1 MCVSAKIE
9 EIQYV
14 LLGYEFQKSGYNKY
28 NHVHYH
34 ELVDIMPP
42 IVNECHKRDLVLLFN
57 FTAELGTLTVADKH
71 DVSNCCKFTMPM
83 PKETSLPT
91 MNGIQSIGAF
101 ATYLKRYLLS
111 NTFLILEADVAD
123 ALEPKEE
130 PKATAEN
137 KDTPIIKEKSRPK
150 IPKPVNDALIK
161 LDAEGKDI
169 NSRTVWAA
177 IDKSAFEG
185 NTDLKKECMSYVS
198 AHIGK
203 GGK

>member
-1 MCVSAKIE
+1 MSIGRKIA
-9 EIQYV
+9 EIQHI
-14 LLGYEFQKSGYNKY
+14 LMAKNLPKSGHSSYGNFD
-28 NHVHYH
+28 YH
-34 ELVDIMPP
+34 ELEDILPL
-42 IVNECHKRDLVLLFN
+42 IQQECYKRDLILLFDFPGTQAILDVCN
-57 FTAELGTLTVADKH
+57 QDNLKDYVRFTIPLPAIEK
-71 DVSNCCKFTMPM
+71 MPR
-83 PKETSLPT
+83 
-91 MNGIQSIGAF
+91 MNIMQSEGSYITF
-101 ATYLKRYLLS
+101 LKKYLLG
-111 NTFLILEADVAD
+111 NAFLTLEKSLADIMGEEESDSTKV
-123 ALEPKEE
+123 KE
-130 PKATAEN
+130 
-137 KDTPIIKEKSRPK
+137 TPIIKEKSVPS